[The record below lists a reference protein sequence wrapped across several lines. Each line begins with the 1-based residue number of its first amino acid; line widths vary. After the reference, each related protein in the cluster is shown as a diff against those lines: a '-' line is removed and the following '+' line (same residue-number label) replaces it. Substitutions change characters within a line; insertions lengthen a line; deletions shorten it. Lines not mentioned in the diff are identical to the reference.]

1 MTTEKPEVA
10 DRRELQ
16 LSASDPLRLRTRVAG
31 IFLFLPL
38 LVQLKFDKLVRS
50 ADYPGTEMVPADAA
64 LLSLLALKLLDKE
77 RRSHIDDFNC
87 DEALGLFAG
96 LNVMP
101 QKSFTADYSYR
112 TQRTHQQQLLQG
124 WIENLSPILM
134 PQAESF
140 SLDFHP
146 IVHRGD
152 DNELENHYLPLR
164 GKAGPSVQTFFAQEQ
179 KRRVLCYANA
189 NLTRAEQSGEWMR
202 FVEFW
207 RNLTGENPKWLY
219 FDSKLVPYSE
229 LSRVNQ
235 QGISFVT
242 IRRRGTSLLRGINQL
257 PAEQW
262 TSAVIDIPKRRHQR
276 IEYVDQTITLRD
288 YEGDIRQIAA
298 RGMGRAQPSLF
309 LSNNFDVTPRELIMN
324 YARRNGIEDSLGT
337 SVNFFHLDCL
347 SSEVR
352 LNVDLD
358 VTMTVLA
365 NGCYRWLGSQLSGFE
380 QTKPKSLYRKFIET
394 SGTVE
399 VASDRRLVV
408 TFDRRSHNPILREA
422 KLDVNSPPIPW
433 LQNHRV
439 EFHYS

>member
-1 MTTEKPEVA
+1 M
-10 DRRELQ
+10 
-16 LSASDPLRLRTRVAG
+16 AG

-38 LVQLKFDKLVRS
+38 LAKVQFDTLVQR
-50 ADYPGTEMVPADAA
+50 ADYPGTQMVPADAA

-77 RRSHIDDFNC
+77 RRSHIDDFSF

-101 QKSFTADYSYR
+101 KKSFTTDYSYR

-124 WIENLSPILM
+124 WIKKLSPILM

-146 IVHRGD
+146 IPHRGD

-164 GKAGPSVQTFFAQEQ
+164 GKAGSSVQTFFAQEQ
-179 KRRVLCYANA
+179 NSRVLCYANA
-189 NLTRAEQSGEWMR
+189 NLTRAEQSGELLR

-229 LSRVNQ
+229 LSRINQ
-235 QGISFVT
+235 QGIHFVT
-242 IRRRGTSLLRGINQL
+242 IRRRGASLLRRINQL
-257 PAEQW
+257 PADRW
-262 TSAVIDIPKRRHQR
+262 TSAVIDIPQRRYQR
-276 IEYVDQTITLRD
+276 IEYVDETITLGD
-288 YEGDIRQIAA
+288 YDGDLRQIAA
-298 RGMGRAQPSLF
+298 RGMGREQPSLF
-309 LSNNFDVTPRELIMN
+309 LSNNFDVTARGLIMN
-324 YARRNGIEDSLGT
+324 YARRNGVEDSLGT

-365 NGCYRWLGSQLSGFE
+365 HGCYRWLGSQLRGFE
-380 QTKPKSLYRKFIET
+380 QTKPKCLYRKFVET
-394 SGTVE
+394 GGSIE
-399 VASDRRLVV
+399 VAPGHRLLV

-422 KLDVNSPPIPW
+422 KLDQASPPIPW
-433 LQNHRV
+433 LNNYRL
-439 EFHYS
+439 EFHFR